1 MARPISLELPPRD
14 PRRSCA
20 SAWRSSHRTRRSAAR
35 LLRTAAAVAR
45 HGVFQLLRG
54 ALGASD
60 KLVETAVDAAKSDES
75 VRAMRNAI
83 ILGKMLG
90 SINPEVLQCV
100 ATAVGE
106 TLGCY
111 QKPVIEPPGLFSLLS
126 QFRHKEL
133 RRSIALIN
141 RFLEDSRQ
149 SDQIAGKLQIN
160 RALNSLKLQPWRDAC
175 RIRIAGDSQQRAF

>member
-14 PRRSCA
+14 PRQELRK
-20 SAWRSSHRTRRSAAR
+20 R
-35 LLRTAAAVAR
+35 LEEAPIEHAEALLDSYELLQQLHE

-54 ALGASD
+54 VLGASD

-75 VRAMRNAI
+75 VRAIRNAV

-100 ATAVGE
+100 AAAAGE

-111 QKPVIEPPGLFSLLS
+111 QKPVIEPPGLFALLS
-126 QFRHKEL
+126 QFRHQEL
-133 RRSIALIN
+133 RRSIALVN
-141 RFLEDSRQ
+141 RFLETLGN
-149 SDQIAGKLQIN
+149 QIKL
-160 RALNSLKLQPWRDAC
+160 RGSCK
-175 RIRIAGDSQQRAF
+175 